1 MSAFINDPVQAML
14 AQTTIRNT
22 LFAATSRYY
31 GIDTDTFQ
39 QPGQPPIVY
48 VRRRFVPPSK
58 NFQVIEEY
66 TVVKGDRLD
75 NIAGQYLGDPTLF
88 WRVCDANGAM
98 RPEELTETIGEQI
111 KITLPEGVT
120 GQSL

>member
-1 MSAFINDPVQAML
+1 MSAFINDPVQALL
-14 AQTTIRNT
+14 AQTTIKNT
-22 LFAATSRYY
+22 LFASTSRYY

-39 QPGQPPIVY
+39 QPGQLPIVY
-48 VRRRFVPPSK
+48 VQRRFVPPPE
-58 NFQVIEEY
+58 NFQVIEDY

-75 NIAGQYLGDPTLF
+75 NIAGQYSGDPTLF
-88 WRVCDANGAM
+88 WRICDANRAM

-111 KITLPEGVT
+111 KITLPEGIA